1 MTQILIIESDE
12 TLRKIIKLNLTKTL
26 GSDVVEISSS
36 KEAIELL
43 RILPEM
49 DLIICREVIK
59 KDSAGF
65 NLAQYLIS
73 EKLNTPLLIVGNKV
87 SSYKH
92 LFEVDGQS
100 DWRSIVEK
108 VNQIL
113 KVSKIDAEAALPEYV
128 PASIYYFMNINTVM
142 SGCDLFIRVKKNDNE
157 FQYVKRLHAGD
168 HFSREDIL
176 RYYES
181 GLHEFY
187 IAKENFTQF
196 VNFVTAD
203 LIRKLSDQSL
213 SGSSRIALSSDAFK
227 VTQERIIS
235 IGVDEHTVRLVEES
249 IASMTTLLK
258 EQNVLA
264 TFLKSLKG
272 NECSYAYAHS
282 YLCCLILHKIISKF
296 DWQSPQIREK
306 LAYIA
311 YFHDIALN
319 GSDLT
324 DINSMEDFN
333 SRELRDEER
342 KRIENH
348 ALESAKIVS
357 KFDNIPQ
364 GIDTIIKE
372 HHGSRT
378 GVGFVDS
385 YSATLMPLSMM
396 FIVTENFVDELLK
409 VGGSPNAS
417 DMKNIFAK
425 LQVKFNKS
433 TYGQTL
439 TALQNMV
446 TATKKA

>member
-1 MTQILIIESDE
+1 MTQILIIENDE
-12 TLRKIIKLNLTKTL
+12 TLRKIIKLNLTKTI
-26 GSDVVEISSS
+26 GSDVIEISTS

-49 DLIICREVIK
+49 DLIICREIIK
-59 KDSAGF
+59 SDSAGF

-73 EKLNTPLLIVGNKV
+73 EKLKTPLLVIGNKV
-87 SSYKH
+87 SIYKH
-92 LFEVDGQS
+92 SFHVEGNS
-100 DWRSIVEK
+100 DWRVIVEK

-113 KVSKIDAEAALPEYV
+113 KIHESDAQSSLPEYV
-128 PASIYYFMNINTVM
+128 PVSIYYFMNINTVM
-142 SGCDLFIRVKKNDNE
+142 SGCDIFIRVKKNENE

-168 HFSREDIL
+168 HFIREDTL
-176 RYYES
+176 RYYEN

-187 IAKENFTQF
+187 IEKENFTPF

-203 LIRKLSDQSL
+203 LIRKLSDQTI
-213 SGSSRIALSSDAFK
+213 SGSKRITLSSDAYK
-227 VTQERIIS
+227 VTQERINS
-235 IGVDEHTVRLVEES
+235 IGVDDYTVRLVDES
-249 IASMTTLLK
+249 ITSMTALLK

-264 TFLKSLKG
+264 IFLKALKA

-282 YLCCLILHKIISKF
+282 YLCCLILHRIISKF

-324 DINSMEDFN
+324 EINTLEGFTKS
-333 SRELRDEER
+333 ELNDEER
-342 KRIENH
+342 KRVESH
-348 ALESAKIVS
+348 ALESAKIVN
-357 KFDNIPQ
+357 KFDNVPS

-378 GVGFVDS
+378 GIGFVDN

-409 VGGSPNAS
+409 VGGSPNSA
-417 DMKNIFAK
+417 DMKNIFSK
-425 LQVKFNKS
+425 LQLRFNKS

-446 TATKKA
+446 TATKKT

>member
-1 MTQILIIESDE
+1 MTQILIIENDE

-26 GSDVVEISSS
+26 GSDVVEMSSS

-43 RILPEM
+43 KILPEM
-49 DLIICREVIK
+49 DLIICREIIK
-59 KDSAGF
+59 NDSAGF
-65 NLAQYLIS
+65 NLAQYLIG
-73 EKLNTPLLIVGNKV
+73 EKLQTPLLVIGNKV
-87 SSYKH
+87 SIYKH
-92 LFEVDGQS
+92 SFQVAGNA
-100 DWRSIVEK
+100 DWRAVVEK

-113 KVSKIDAEAALPEYV
+113 KVGGSDAQASLPEYV
-128 PASIYYFMNINTVM
+128 PASIYYFMNINTIM
-142 SGCDLFIRVKKNDNE
+142 SGCDIFIRVKKNDND

-181 GLHEFY
+181 GLHEFF

-196 VNFVTAD
+196 VNFVTDD
-203 LIRKLSDQSL
+203 LVKKLSDQTIA
-213 SGSSRIALSSDAFK
+213 GNKRITLSSDAYK
-227 VTQERIIS
+227 VTQERINS
-235 IGVDEHTVRLVEES
+235 IGVDEHTVKLVEES
-249 IASMTTLLK
+249 IASMTALLK

-264 TFLKSLKG
+264 TFLKALKA

-282 YLCCLILHKIISKF
+282 YLCCLILHRIISKF

-311 YFHDIALN
+311 YFHDISLN

-324 DINSMEDFN
+324 EINALEDFN
-333 SRELRDEER
+333 KSELRDEER
-342 KRIENH
+342 KRVESH
-348 ALESAKIVS
+348 ALESAKIVN
-357 KFDNIPQ
+357 KFDSIPS
-364 GIDTIIKE
+364 GVDTIIKE

-378 GVGFVDS
+378 GIGFVEN

-396 FIVTENFVDELLK
+396 FIVTESFVDELLK
-409 VGGSPNAS
+409 VGGSPNSA
-417 DMKNIFAK
+417 DMKNIFSK
-425 LQVKFNKS
+425 LQLRFNKS

-446 TATKKA
+446 TTTKKT